1 LDLTGEN
8 FLMTSYQFVLI
19 ILTVAALSAGQ
30 MLFKMAATSM
40 EFSSAGF
47 VDSLLNTKL
56 IVALIVYFV
65 ATIMWLI
72 VLKVTPLRI
81 AYPFVSLAF
90 IVVPILAH
98 YVLGESINWNT
109 FAGAALIGAGVLVSV
124 YQ

>member
-1 LDLTGEN
+1 
-8 FLMTSYQFVLI
+8 MSSYQFALI

-47 VDSLLNTKL
+47 LDSLLNTKL

-98 YVLGESINWNT
+98 FFLGESINWNT
-109 FAGAALIGAGVLVSV
+109 FAGAGLIAAGVWVSV